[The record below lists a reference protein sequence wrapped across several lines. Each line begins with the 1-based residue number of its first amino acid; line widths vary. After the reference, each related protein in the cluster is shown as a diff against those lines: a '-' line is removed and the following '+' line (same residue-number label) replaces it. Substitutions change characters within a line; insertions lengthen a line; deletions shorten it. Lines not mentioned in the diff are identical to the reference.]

1 MAPGNVNRAVETQD
15 KTIHPELLE
24 LTMEIIENR
33 RKMEEEGNIS
43 SAVEHVDVV
52 EKDSSVVEKGSSV
65 AEKDSSVV
73 EDLDVAEK
81 AQDVE
86 IGAGLDDEEMDPVGK
101 KSSVDSGV
109 DSGAEDGQEDVCPP
123 PPDGEFPDAEEMVE
137 SIKQFAQDHGYAI
150 CIRRSEKDKK
160 KIFKCDRYELLFL
173 FFSYFFFLIFLSFH
187 SISSFFFLNHSITSL
202 IFFLIFLLFFS

>member
-1 MAPGNVNRAVETQD
+1 MAPGNVNPPVESQD

-52 EKDSSVVEKGSSV
+52 EKDSSVVKKGSSI
-65 AEKDSSVV
+65 V

-123 PPDGEFPDAEEMVE
+123 PPDGEFQDAEEMVE

-173 FFSYFFFLIFLSFH
+173 FFSYFFS
-187 SISSFFFLNHSITSL
+187 
-202 IFFLIFLLFFS
+202 

>member
-1 MAPGNVNRAVETQD
+1 MAPGNVNPAVESQD
-15 KTIHPELLE
+15 ETIHPELLE

-33 RKMEEEGNIS
+33 RKMKEEGNIS
-43 SAVEHVDVV
+43 SAMEHVDVV
-52 EKDSSVVEKGSSV
+52 EKDSSVVEKGSR
-65 AEKDSSVV
+65 VV

>member
-1 MAPGNVNRAVETQD
+1 MNPAVEIKDETN
-15 KTIHPELLE
+15 HPELLE

-33 RKMEEEGNIS
+33 RKMEEEQQQGNVS

-123 PPDGEFPDAEEMVE
+123 PSRQRISRRRRDGR
-137 SIKQFAQDHGYAI
+137 KHQAI
-150 CIRRSEKDKK
+150 CAGSRVCHLHKAIGKGQE
-160 KIFKCDRYELLFL
+160 ENLQM
-173 FFSYFFFLIFLSFH
+173 
-187 SISSFFFLNHSITSL
+187 
-202 IFFLIFLLFFS
+202 

>member
-1 MAPGNVNRAVETQD
+1 
-15 KTIHPELLE
+15 
-24 LTMEIIENR
+24 
-33 RKMEEEGNIS
+33 MEEEGNIS

-65 AEKDSSVV
+65 AEKDPSVV

-86 IGAGLDDEEMDPVGK
+86 IGAGLDDEEMEPVGK
-101 KSSVDSGV
+101 KSSVDS
-109 DSGAEDGQEDVCPP
+109 DAEDGQEDVCLP
-123 PPDGEFPDAEEMVE
+123 PPDGEFQDAEEMVE

>member
-1 MAPGNVNRAVETQD
+1 
-15 KTIHPELLE
+15 
-24 LTMEIIENR
+24 
-33 RKMEEEGNIS
+33 MEEKQQTENFS
-43 SAVEHVDVV
+43 SAVEDMDIVENKSSVVDK
-52 EKDSSVVEKGSSV
+52 ESSVVEK
-65 AEKDSSVV
+65 DPSVV

-86 IGAGLDDEEMDPVGK
+86 IGAGLDDKEMDPVGK

-109 DSGAEDGQEDVCPP
+109 DSGAEDGQENVCPP
-123 PPDGEFPDAEEMVE
+123 PPNGEFRDAEEMVE

-187 SISSFFFLNHSITSL
+187 SISSLFIFLNFIG
-202 IFFLIFLLFFS
+202 

>member
-1 MAPGNVNRAVETQD
+1 MAPGNVNPALESQD
-15 KTIHPELLE
+15 ETIHRELLE

-65 AEKDSSVV
+65 AEKDPSVV

-173 FFSYFFFLIFLSFH
+173 FFSYFFS
-187 SISSFFFLNHSITSL
+187 
-202 IFFLIFLLFFS
+202 

>member
-1 MAPGNVNRAVETQD
+1 VNPAVEIKDETN
-15 KTIHPELLE
+15 HPELLE

-33 RKMEEEGNIS
+33 HKMEEEQQEGNVS

-65 AEKDSSVV
+65 AEKDPSVV

-123 PPDGEFPDAEEMVE
+123 PPDGEFQDAEEMVE

-173 FFSYFFFLIFLSFH
+173 FFSYFFS
-187 SISSFFFLNHSITSL
+187 
-202 IFFLIFLLFFS
+202 